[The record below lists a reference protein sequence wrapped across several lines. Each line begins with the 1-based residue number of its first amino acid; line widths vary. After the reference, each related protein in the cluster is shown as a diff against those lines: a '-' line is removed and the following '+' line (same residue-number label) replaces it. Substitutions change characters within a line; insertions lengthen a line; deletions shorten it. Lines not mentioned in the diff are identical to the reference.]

1 MRNAERRLPDWPRAH
16 GISLFQGLIKQ
27 SPGDFKVDETI
38 DIDLTGD
45 GEHDWL
51 RICKTNANTG
61 WVARGLAKHAGVPL
75 RDVGYAGLKDRHAVT
90 TQWFSV
96 RRPGKAGTDWN
107 SLAMDGV
114 SVVEQRRHGKK
125 LRRGAHAGNAFQL
138 VVREAT
144 VDPGQLAE
152 RLGVIREQGVPNYF
166 GLQRFGRGGSNLE
179 LAERLFAGQRMSRE
193 RRSFAISSAR
203 SFLFNEVLAARVRAG
218 TWNRI
223 LDGEA
228 VNLDG
233 SGSYFLPETI
243 DDELLSR
250 LDAFDIHPTGPLWGE
265 GDSGCSADF
274 EVQESAMCDA
284 HRGLIAGLIRLGA
297 RMDRRALRIAVRDIC
312 WTVSAGVLEISFRL
326 GRGCYAT
333 AVLREFMS
341 GGDGEILA

>member
-16 GISLFQGLIKQ
+16 GIPLFQGLIKQ
-27 SPGDFKVDETI
+27 SPSDFKVDEII
-38 DIDLTGD
+38 DIDLSDD

-61 WVARGLAKHAGVPL
+61 WVARGLAEHAGVPI

-90 TQWFSV
+90 TQWFSI

-114 SVVEQRRHGKK
+114 SVLEQRRHGKK

-144 VDPGQLAE
+144 VAPGQLEE

-250 LDAFDIHPTGPLWGE
+250 LDAFDIHPTGPLWGD
-265 GDSGCSADF
+265 GDSGCRHQVQALERKIGYANSAF
-274 EVQESAMCDA
+274 VE
-284 HRGLIAGLIRLGA
+284 GLVSEGVVAG
-297 RMDRRALRIAVRDIC
+297 RRALRQFVDHLQ
-312 WTVSAGVLEISFRL
+312 WELSADVLEIGFSL
-326 GRGCYAT
+326 HEGSYAT
-333 AVLREFMS
+333 VVLRELI
-341 GGDGEILA
+341 D